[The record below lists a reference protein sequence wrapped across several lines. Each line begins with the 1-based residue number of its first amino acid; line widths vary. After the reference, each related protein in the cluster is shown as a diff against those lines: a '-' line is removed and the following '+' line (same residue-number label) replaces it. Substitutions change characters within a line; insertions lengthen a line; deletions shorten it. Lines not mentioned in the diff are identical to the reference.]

1 MLTRLAR
8 TPPRSADFWREVDRD
23 RIRRSFWVDSRP
35 ENKVT
40 GADYVVVGAGSAGCA
55 VARRL
60 AESGA
65 SVVLLEAGGADDKG
79 WAKMLFRI
87 PGAIN
92 VIHSTPQLK
101 KLFDWGDKSTPQ
113 RHALDRTI
121 PMVHGRILGGSSSVN
136 GMLFVRGNRKNFD
149 DWAAEGCHG
158 WAYAD
163 VLPYFRRME
172 DWEGGASELRGSGGP
187 IKVTRQHT
195 ITDAA
200 RAFMDATAT
209 RLGVPKLD
217 DYNGESQEGVAVF
230 QQSAANG
237 VRYSASKGYLHED
250 PLPNLTVLTGT
261 KVTKVVIEG
270 SRATGVEILVD
281 GGKQVI
287 GASREVVVSAG
298 VFGSPQILQ
307 LSGIG
312 PAAHLKERGIAAKA
326 DLPVGDNLHDHLF
339 VPLSFAM
346 KSALRKPTTSYFLR
360 GLAAERCRPGSSW
373 AAGSSFESVAFVR
386 TSHAREIPDLQL
398 LSLYWVYPSPNQDSD
413 KRIVPATKKPG
424 QSIFPALIYPES
436 RGTVRLASA
445 DPTAAP
451 LIDPAYLTAPK
462 DTEVLLEGIDMVREI
477 MAGTG
482 DNKGE
487 IVPGADFTDE
497 AAMREE
503 LPNRIHTV
511 YHPVGSV
518 RMGVDERAV
527 VDPQLRVRGI
537 DGLRVAD
544 ASIMPSVTGGNTN
557 APTIMIG
564 EKCADLILYG

>member
-1 MLTRLAR
+1 MTE
-8 TPPRSADFWREVDRD
+8 T
-23 RIRRSFWVDSRP
+23 
-35 ENKVT
+35 
-40 GADYVVVGAGSAGCA
+40 DYVVVGAGSAGCA

-65 SVVLLEAGGADDKG
+65 SVVLLEAGGPDDKG
-79 WAKMLFRI
+79 WARMLFRI

-92 VIHSTPQLK
+92 VMHSTPQLK
-101 KLFDWGDKSTPQ
+101 KLFDWGDKSIPQ
-113 RHALDRTI
+113 RHALGRRI
-121 PMVHGRILGGSSSVN
+121 PMTHGRILGGSSSVN
-136 GMLFVRGNRKNFD
+136 GMLFVRGHRKNFD

-158 WAYAD
+158 WAYED
-163 VLPYFRRME
+163 VLPYFQRME
-172 DWEGGASELRGSGGP
+172 DWEDGASEWRGSGGP

-200 RAFMDATAT
+200 RAFMDATET
-209 RLGVPKLD
+209 RLGVPRID

-237 VRYSASKGYLHED
+237 VRYSAAKGYLHED
-250 PLPNLTVLTGT
+250 PLPNLTVRTQAR
-261 KVTKVVIEG
+261 VTKIVIEG
-270 SRATGVEILVD
+270 SRATGVQTVVD
-281 GGKQVI
+281 GGTQVI

-298 VFGSPQILQ
+298 AFGSPKILQ

-312 PAAHLKERGIAAKA
+312 PAAHLTEHGIAVVA

-346 KSALRKPTTSYFLR
+346 NSALRRPTAPYFLR
-360 GLAAERCRPGSSW
+360 GLAAERIRPGSSW

-386 TSHAREIPDLQL
+386 TSHAHDIPDLQL

-413 KRIVPATKKPG
+413 KRVVPATKKPG
-424 QSIFPALIYPES
+424 HSVFPALIYPES

-445 DPTAAP
+445 DPAAAP
-451 LIDPAYLTAPK
+451 LIDPAYLTAPE
-462 DTEVLLEGIDMVREI
+462 DTEVLLEGIDMVRAI

-482 DNKGE
+482 DNEGE
-487 IVPGADFTDE
+487 IVPGAPFTDE

-564 EKCADLILYG
+564 EKCADLILKG

>member
-1 MLTRLAR
+1 MTE
-8 TPPRSADFWREVDRD
+8 T
-23 RIRRSFWVDSRP
+23 
-35 ENKVT
+35 
-40 GADYVVVGAGSAGCA
+40 DYLVVGAGSAGCV

-65 SVVLLEAGGADDKG
+65 SVVLLEAGGVDNKG
-79 WAKMLFRI
+79 WAKMLFQI

-92 VIHSTPQLK
+92 VMHSTPQLK

-113 RHALDRTI
+113 RNALDREI
-121 PMVHGRILGGSSSVN
+121 PMTRGRVLGGSSSVN
-136 GMLFVRGNRKNFD
+136 GMLFVRGNRKNYD

-158 WAYAD
+158 WSYQD
-163 VLPYFRRME
+163 VLPYFKRME
-172 DWEGGASELRGSGGP
+172 DWEDGASEWRGAGGP
-187 IKVTRQHT
+187 IKVTRRHT
-195 ITDAA
+195 LTDAA

-209 RLGVPKLD
+209 RLGVPELD
-217 DYNGESQEGVAVF
+217 DYNGASQEGVAVF
-230 QQSAANG
+230 QQSASQG
-237 VRYSASKGYLHED
+237 RRYSTAEGYLHQD
-250 PLPNLTVLTGT
+250 RLPNLTVLT
-261 KVTKVVIEG
+261 KARVSKVVIEG

-281 GGKQVI
+281 GGTRVI
-287 GASREVVVSAG
+287 RASREVVVSAG
-298 VFGSPQILQ
+298 AYGSPQLLQ

-312 PAAHLKERGIAAKA
+312 PAAHLAEHGIAVNA

-339 VPLSFAM
+339 VPLSFTM
-346 KSALRKPTTSYFLR
+346 KSALRRPTAPYFLR
-360 GLAAERCRPGSSW
+360 GLATERVRPGSSW

-398 LSLYWVYPSPNQDSD
+398 LSLFWVYPSPNQDSD
-413 KRIVPATKKPG
+413 KRVVPATKKPG
-424 QSIFPALIYPES
+424 QSVFPALIYPES

-451 LIDPAYLTAPK
+451 LIDPAYLTAPN
-462 DTEVLLEGIDMVREI
+462 DTEVLLEGIAMVREI

-482 DNKGE
+482 DNEGE
-487 IVPGADFTDE
+487 LVPGAQFTGA

-518 RMGVDERAV
+518 RMGIDERAV

-557 APTIMIG
+557 APAIMIG
-564 EKCADLILYG
+564 EKCADLILNG